1 MEVLTHTGVCV
12 LWRST
17 STYVQAKMVWV
28 MRCDDAGMT
37 LLTSSYELLDGQTRE
52 SDLLDPSVVLK
63 LESDSAKLELLEL
76 KYELL
81 ELKHEIKPKLTHSL

>member
-1 MEVLTHTGVCV
+1 
-12 LWRST
+12 
-17 STYVQAKMVWV
+17 
-28 MRCDDAGMT
+28 MT

-76 KYELL
+76 LELKYELL
-81 ELKHEIKPKLTHSL
+81 ELKHEIKPKLTHSLRFNSTLM